1 MPYEQL
7 KEQVYAANM
16 NLVREGLITLTWGN
30 ASGVDR
36 KAGIIAIKPSGVPYD
51 KLSPDNIVILSLADG
66 STVEGKARPSSDTPT
81 HLHLYRHFPN
91 VGGIVHTH
99 SLNAVSFAQAQREI
113 ICLGTTHADHFYG
126 SVPVTR
132 PLTDAEIGG
141 EYELNTGKVI
151 VETFQTRHLD
161 PDAVPAVLVGSH
173 GPFTWGAN
181 VNKAFENAVALEA
194 VATMQIATFALNP
207 AVQPVPQAL
216 LDKHYN
222 RKHGQGAY
230 YGQPGK

>member
-173 GPFTWGAN
+173 GPFTWGPN

-207 AVQPVPQAL
+207 AIQPVPQAL

-222 RKHGQGAY
+222 RKHGKGAY
-230 YGQPGK
+230 YGQPK